1 MLELFFM
8 NFIDISKVIFNLK
21 NNSDKFLTKIAE
33 LLEIWRGLWFNL
45 GYLDYNVVLES
56 CKHVI
61 N

>member
-33 LLEIWRGLWFNL
+33 LLEI
-45 GYLDYNVVLES
+45 
-56 CKHVI
+56 
-61 N
+61 